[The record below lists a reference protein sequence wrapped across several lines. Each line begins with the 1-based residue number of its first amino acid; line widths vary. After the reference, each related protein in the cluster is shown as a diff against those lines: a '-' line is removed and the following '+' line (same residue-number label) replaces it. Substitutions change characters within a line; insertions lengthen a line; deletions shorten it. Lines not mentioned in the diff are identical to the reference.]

1 MLGCNYANC
10 ILNACALH
18 FCNRKIYR
26 WAYRPLSVRILRAFM
41 VIMGFTLFRLPRQY
55 PASKRAFA
63 RLQLVSILIVLA
75 IFVAGSRRA
84 SGYALEGQHW
94 PAGTVVT
101 FQMGLGSAGRTLIDG
116 NTSWDTAAAP
126 ALSAW
131 NNVTAR
137 LRYNDTVTSPPLSS
151 GDGVNAIVFSST
163 VFGQK
168 FGSGTLAVTYWRISG
183 GTMTEADVLFNR
195 NQQFDSYRGP
205 LRFAS
210 NGWCIGDI
218 RRVLIHELGHALG
231 LDHPDQHGQHV
242 DAIMNSVTSDRETLS
257 TDDISGAQS
266 MYGAPTPTPTPTPS
280 PNRSGTRFTSIST
293 RMNVGTGNNVAIA
306 GFMVWGSQLKTVIV
320 RVLGPTLGSYGVANV
335 LSDPIVELHNS
346 SGATIATNDDW
357 QIGSQSSQISSSGY
371 APNNSNESAI
381 IATLAAGAYTAIVR
395 GYNNS
400 TGVALVQVYELDT
413 LSARLSGISTRGQVG
428 TDQNV
433 LIGGLSINGSTSKKL
448 IVRALGPCM
457 ASPPFSL
464 SGTLSNPILEL
475 HDSSGNLLASN
486 DDWGSGTQAAA
497 ISASGYQPPNAK
509 ESAIIVT
516 LASGN
521 YTAIVRGVNDG
532 TGIALVDAYDLDP

>member
-1 MLGCNYANC
+1 MRT
-10 ILNACALH
+10 LH
-18 FCNRKIYR
+18 
-26 WAYRPLSVRILRAFM
+26 AFM
-41 VIMGFTLFRLPRQY
+41 VIMGFTLFRIPRRY
-55 PASKRAFA
+55 SASKRIFA
-63 RLQLVSILIVLA
+63 PLQLFSILIVLA
-75 IFVAGSRRA
+75 VLAAVSRRA
-84 SGYALEGQHW
+84 NGYVLEGTRW

-126 ALSAW
+126 ALGAW
-131 NNVTAR
+131 NNVMAR
-137 LRYNDTVTSPPLSS
+137 LRYTDTVTSPPVSS
-151 GDGVNAIVFSST
+151 GDGVNAVVFSNT

-168 FGSGTLAVTYWRISG
+168 FGSGTLAVTYWRSSG
-183 GTMTEADVLFNR
+183 SNIVEADILFNR

-205 LRFAS
+205 LRFGT
-210 NGWCIGDI
+210 NGWAIGDI

-266 MYGAPTPTPTPTPS
+266 MYAAPGPTPMPTPTPKPTPTPS
-280 PNRSGTRFTSIST
+280 PSGSHFANIST
-293 RMNVGTGNNVAIA
+293 RMDVGTGNNVMIA
-306 GFMVWGSQLKTVIV
+306 GFIVSGSQSKTIIV
-320 RVLGPTLGSYGVANV
+320 RALGPTLGSYGVANA
-335 LSDPIVELHNS
+335 LNDPMLELHDS

-357 QIGSQSSQISSSGY
+357 QTGSQASQISSSGY
-371 APNNSNESAI
+371 APTNSNEPAL
-381 IATLAAGAYTAIVR
+381 IATLPAGAYTAIVR

-400 TGVALVQVYELDT
+400 TGVALVEVYELDT
-413 LSARLSGISTRGQVG
+413 LATRLSNISTRGQVG

-433 LIGGLSINGSTSKKL
+433 LIGGLIINGSTSKKL
-448 IVRALGPCM
+448 IVRAVGPSL

-464 SGTLSNPILEL
+464 SGTLSNPTLEL

-497 ISASGYQPPNAK
+497 ISASGYQPSNAR
-509 ESAIIVT
+509 ESAIIAT

-521 YTAIVRGVNDG
+521 YTAIVRGVNNS
-532 TGIALVDAYDLDP
+532 TGIALVEAYDLDP

>member
-1 MLGCNYANC
+1 MRT
-10 ILNACALH
+10 LH
-18 FCNRKIYR
+18 
-26 WAYRPLSVRILRAFM
+26 AFM
-41 VIMGFTLFRLPRQY
+41 VIMGFTLFRIPPRY
-55 PASKRAFA
+55 SPPKRAFA
-63 RLQLVSILIVLA
+63 PLQLFSILIVLA
-75 IFVAGSRRA
+75 VLAAVSRRA
-84 SGYALEGQHW
+84 NGYVLEGTRW

-126 ALSAW
+126 ALGAW
-131 NNVTAR
+131 NNVMAR
-137 LRYNDTVTSPPLSS
+137 LRYTDTVTSPPVSS
-151 GDGVNAIVFSST
+151 GDGVNAVVFSNT

-168 FGSGTLAVTYWRISG
+168 FGSGTLAVTYWRSSG
-183 GTMTEADVLFNR
+183 SNIVEADILFNR

-205 LRFAS
+205 LRFGT
-210 NGWCIGDI
+210 NGWAIGDI
-218 RRVLIHELGHALG
+218 RRVLTHELGHALG

-266 MYGAPTPTPTPTPS
+266 MYAAPTSTPTPTPS
-280 PNRSGTRFTSIST
+280 PSGSHFANIST
-293 RMNVGTGNNVAIA
+293 RMDVGTGNNVMIA
-306 GFMVWGSQLKTVIV
+306 GFIVSGSQSKTIIV
-320 RVLGPTLGSYGVANV
+320 RALGPTLGSYGVANA
-335 LSDPIVELHNS
+335 LNDPMLELHDS

-357 QIGSQSSQISSSGY
+357 QTGSQASQISSSGY
-371 APNNSNESAI
+371 APTNSNESAL
-381 IATLAAGAYTAIVR
+381 IATLPAGAYTAIVR

-400 TGVALVQVYELDT
+400 TGVALVEVYELDT
-413 LSARLSGISTRGQVG
+413 LATRLSNISARGQVG

-433 LIGGLSINGSTSKKL
+433 LIGGLIINGSTSKKL
-448 IVRALGPCM
+448 IVRAVGPSL

-464 SGTLSNPILEL
+464 SGTLSNPTLEL

-497 ISASGYQPPNAK
+497 ISASGYQPPNAR
-509 ESAIIVT
+509 ESAIIAT

-521 YTAIVRGVNDG
+521 YTAIVRGVNNS